1 MEHLCDLLFEL
12 SSGDRI
18 NIILSLREQRL
29 RLSHV
34 AQRLEM
40 TVTEASRHLQR
51 LSNIQLVSR
60 DVEGLYGVTSFG

>member
-12 SSGDRI
+12 SSGDRM
-18 NIILSLREQRL
+18 NIMLSLREQRL

-40 TVTEASRHLQR
+40 TVTKASRHLQR
-51 LSNIQLVSR
+51 LN
-60 DVEGLYGVTSFG
+60 EA